1 MFLLNR
7 VILRSIN
14 LKGQKITGSATC
26 TRAFSCSLQPGN
38 VLQHSTIY
46 PQCRTI
52 TPKLLSY
59 QRRFV
64 ATWSPLGTAFNT
76 RPEKKLSFSLGRQN
90 VGLFKIPELTEFSG
104 FFLLQQQV
112 EAETEELVK
121 EAAGNARSRKLVQ
134 VFDQLSDTLCR
145 VADMADFVRVAHPD
159 QQFAHAAEEVCMNI
173 SSLVEML
180 NTNTSIYEALKRVL
194 VKGDEFGMDEID
206 QRVAELFMFDFEQ
219 SGIHL
224 SKENREMFVRLNESI
239 LSLGTFFMQGC
250 HQPVSV
256 PRLALPEHLQNVFS
270 MDGENITVTGMFSD
284 NPNDIVREAAY
295 KMYLY
300 PDQQQLNRLE
310 ALLAAR
316 AAMAE
321 LAGFPTYAHR
331 ALRGTIGSTPER
343 VMEFLELLA
352 ERVRPK
358 AVMEVKQLERVKIQC
373 GSNPKV
379 EAWDASYYG
388 GIAKHDTCKF
398 SNHELAQYFS
408 LGGCMEGLDNLFS
421 ALFGVTLNCE
431 EAEYGETWSHDIH
444 KLAVKHEIQGILG
457 YIYCD
462 FFERPGKPNQDCH
475 FTIQGGRLKNDGT
488 YQRPIVVLM
497 LNLPRPLGKTPS
509 LLTPGMV
516 ENLFHEF
523 GHAMHSMLGQTR
535 YQHVTGT
542 RCPTDFAEVPSVLME
557 YFALDQRVLSS
568 FARHWQT
575 GECLSA
581 DVLKSMCQAK
591 RMFSAS
597 ETLLQVFY
605 SILDQVYH
613 GRHPLEKSTTEILA
627 DVQNRYH
634 CLPYVPGTAW
644 QLRFGHFV
652 GYGAKYYS
660 YLMSRAIASRIWHTC
675 FKQDPF
681 NRSMGERY
689 HKTLLAHG
697 GEISP
702 NVLITNMLNEKPTT
716 EMLVQSLVNDLDRKY

>member
-1 MFLLNR
+1 MLRGIGTQWRLWSRSSYARAAPLCRPFCISTNTTLLDR
-7 VILRSIN
+7 VNKQELATD
-14 LKGQKITGSATC
+14 QK
-26 TRAFSCSLQPGN
+26 
-38 VLQHSTIY
+38 
-46 PQCRTI
+46 
-52 TPKLLSY
+52 
-59 QRRFV
+59 RFV
-64 ATWSPLGTAFNT
+64 ATWSSLGTSFNT

-90 VGLFKIPELTEFSG
+90 VGLFRIPQLTDYTG
-104 FFLLQQQV
+104 FYLLQQQ
-112 EAETEELVK
+112 AQSETEELVK
-121 EAAGNARSRKLVQ
+121 EASGNSRGRKLVK
-134 VFDQLSDTLCR
+134 VFDQLSDCLCR

-159 QQFAHAAEEVCMNI
+159 QEFAQAAEEACMNI

-180 NTNTSIYEALKRVL
+180 NTNTSIYEALKKVL

-224 SKENREMFVRLNESI
+224 SEEKRKDFVNLNESI

-250 HQPVSV
+250 HQPTSV
-256 PRLALPEHLQNVFS
+256 PRFALPKHLQRVFT
-270 MDGENITVTGMFSD
+270 MDGDNIMVTGMFSE
-284 NPNDIVREAAY
+284 NPNDLIREAAY
-295 KMYLY
+295 KIYLY
-300 PDQQQLNRLE
+300 PEQQQMNRLE

-316 AAMAE
+316 SAMAE

-331 ALRGTIGSTPER
+331 ALRGTIGNTPEH
-343 VMEFLELLA
+343 VMEFLEMLA
-352 ERVRPK
+352 QKVRPK
-358 AVMEVKQLERVKIQC
+358 AIAEVKYLEQVKLRH
-373 GSNPKV
+373 GSKPTL
-379 EAWDASYYG
+379 EAWDTAYYG
-388 GIAKHDTCKF
+388 GIARHETCKV
-398 SNHELAQYFS
+398 SNHEISQYFS
-408 LGGCMEGLDNLFS
+408 LGGCMEGLSNLFS
-421 ALFGVTLNCE
+421 SLFGVTLECE
-431 EAEYGETWSHDIH
+431 DAEYGETWSHDVH
-444 KLAVKHEIQGILG
+444 KLAVKHETQGVLG

-462 FFERPGKPNQDCH
+462 FFERPGKPHQDCH
-475 FTIQGGRLKNDGT
+475 FTIQGGRIKEDGS
-488 YQRPIVVLM
+488 YQRPLVVLM
-497 LNLPRPLGKTPS
+497 LNLPRPQGKTPS

-557 YFALDQRVLSS
+557 YFALDLRVLSS

-575 GECLSA
+575 GECLSP
-581 DVLKSMCQAK
+581 DVLQSMCQAK

-597 ETLLQVFY
+597 ETMLQVFY

-613 GRHPLEKSTTEILA
+613 GKHPLEHSTTEILA

-660 YLMSRAIASRIWHTC
+660 YLMSRAIASRIWHSC

-681 NRSMGERY
+681 SRAMGQRY
-689 HKTLLAHG
+689 HQMLLAHG

-702 NVLITNMLNEKPTT
+702 AKLIENMLGEKPTT
-716 EMLVQSLVNDLDRKY
+716 RMLVQSLLDDLDR